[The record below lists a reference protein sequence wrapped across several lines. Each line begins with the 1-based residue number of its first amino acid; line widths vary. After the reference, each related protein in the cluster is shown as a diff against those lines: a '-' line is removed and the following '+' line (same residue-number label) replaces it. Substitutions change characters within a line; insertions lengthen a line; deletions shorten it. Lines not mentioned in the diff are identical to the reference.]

1 MKQFK
6 KWFGFMMAI
15 FVMILSGG
23 SSYAMAETP
32 PNIPEGEGGGGPTG
46 PTDGPGIGGTGPKW
60 QGGSQEQQEKM
71 NNWDYYVAHVNPTVV
86 EMKLESCP
94 IDQILRA
101 SKRMTPVDS
110 NRIEYYSIGQ
120 RPIKTKLAAKLSK
133 TTNGGSVKLTVE
145 NATVFGTGDI
155 IMIKSCLGYQDNGT
169 DRSTMIPLQ
178 LRVTEV
184 DNDGNPTCYALN
196 GKKNASRGNRD
207 IPEDIEAGTVVMRLG
222 RAAGE
227 KEVETCS

>member
-32 PNIPEGEGGGGPTG
+32 PNIPAGEGGGGPTG
-46 PTDGPGIGGTGPKW
+46 PTDGPGVGGTGPKW

-155 IMIKSCLGYQDNGT
+155 IMIKK
-169 DRSTMIPLQ
+169 I
-178 LRVTEV
+178 
-184 DNDGNPTCYALN
+184 
-196 GKKNASRGNRD
+196 
-207 IPEDIEAGTVVMRLG
+207 G
-222 RAAGE
+222 RAH
-227 KEVETCS
+227 V